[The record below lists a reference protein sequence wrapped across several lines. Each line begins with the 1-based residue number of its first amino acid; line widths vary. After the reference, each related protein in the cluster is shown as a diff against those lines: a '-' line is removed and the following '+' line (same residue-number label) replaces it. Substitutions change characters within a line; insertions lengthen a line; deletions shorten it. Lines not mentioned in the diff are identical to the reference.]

1 MEYATLSNGVIMP
14 KLGFGVF
21 QVPGDETARCVS
33 DAVEVGYR
41 HIDTAQSYMN
51 ESEVGQ
57 GIRDSGIDRSELFIT
72 TKVWIEHYGYVE
84 ARESVE
90 RSLRRLGLDYLDLVL
105 LHQPFADVYSSW
117 HALEELY
124 KEGKVRAIGV
134 SNFSPVRL
142 ADLAAFN
149 EIAPMIN
156 QVETNPFH
164 QQIAAHEHMVARHV
178 QHEAWAPFGEG
189 RSGMFTNPVLS
200 NPVLSQIAE
209 DHGKSVAQVVLRWLM
224 QRDIVALAKSTHKE
238 RMAENLDIFDFTLTD
253 AEMQSIAT
261 LDTSA
266 SLFFDHDDPRTVDMF
281 VQMVADRHGK
291 A

>member
-1 MEYATLSNGVIMP
+1 M
-14 KLGFGVF
+14 
-21 QVPGDETARCVS
+21 
-33 DAVEVGYR
+33 
-41 HIDTAQSYMN
+41 
-51 ESEVGQ
+51 
-57 GIRDSGIDRSELFIT
+57 
-72 TKVWIEHYGYVE
+72 
-84 ARESVE
+84 
-90 RSLRRLGLDYLDLVL
+90 GLDYLDLVL
-105 LHQPFADVYSSW
+105 LHQPFADVYGSW

-200 NPVLSQIAE
+200 QIAE

-261 LDTSA
+261 LDTTA
-266 SLFFDHDDPRTVDMF
+266 SLFFDHDDPHTVDMF
-281 VQMVADRHGK
+281 VRMVGERHGR

>member
-90 RSLRRLGLDYLDLVL
+90 RSLR
-105 LHQPFADVYSSW
+105 SW
-117 HALEELY
+117 DWIIWIWSCCISHSPMY
-124 KEGKVRAIGV
+124 TVRGTHSKNSTRKAR
-134 SNFSPVRL
+134 S
-142 ADLAAFN
+142 
-149 EIAPMIN
+149 AP
-156 QVETNPFH
+156 
-164 QQIAAHEHMVARHV
+164 
-178 QHEAWAPFGEG
+178 
-189 RSGMFTNPVLS
+189 
-200 NPVLSQIAE
+200 
-209 DHGKSVAQVVLRWLM
+209 
-224 QRDIVALAKSTHKE
+224 
-238 RMAENLDIFDFTLTD
+238 
-253 AEMQSIAT
+253 
-261 LDTSA
+261 SA
-266 SLFFDHDDPRTVDMF
+266 
-281 VQMVADRHGK
+281 
-291 A
+291 

>member
-105 LHQPFADVYSSW
+105 LHQPFADVYGSW

-200 NPVLSQIAE
+200 QIAE

-238 RMAENLDIFDFTLTD
+238 RMAENLDIFDFTLD
-253 AEMQSIAT
+253 DDDMRRIAA
-261 LDTSA
+261 LDTTS
-266 SLFFDHDDPRTVDMF
+266 SLFFDHDDPHTVDMF
-281 VQMVADRHGK
+281 VRMVADRHGK

>member
-1 MEYATLSNGVIMP
+1 MP

-105 LHQPFADVYSSW
+105 LHQPFADVYGSW

-200 NPVLSQIAE
+200 QIAE
-209 DHGKSVAQVVLRWLM
+209 DHGKSGAQVVLRWLM

-238 RMAENLDIFDFTLTD
+238 RMAENLDIFDFTLD
-253 AEMQSIAT
+253 DDDMRRIAA
-261 LDTSA
+261 LDTTS
-266 SLFFDHDDPRTVDMF
+266 SLFFDHDDPHTVDMF
-281 VQMVADRHGK
+281 VRMVADRHGK

>member
-105 LHQPFADVYSSW
+105 LHQPFADVYGS
-117 HALEELY
+117 
-124 KEGKVRAIGV
+124 
-134 SNFSPVRL
+134 
-142 ADLAAFN
+142 
-149 EIAPMIN
+149 
-156 QVETNPFH
+156 
-164 QQIAAHEHMVARHV
+164 
-178 QHEAWAPFGEG
+178 
-189 RSGMFTNPVLS
+189 
-200 NPVLSQIAE
+200 
-209 DHGKSVAQVVLRWLM
+209 
-224 QRDIVALAKSTHKE
+224 
-238 RMAENLDIFDFTLTD
+238 
-253 AEMQSIAT
+253 
-261 LDTSA
+261 
-266 SLFFDHDDPRTVDMF
+266 
-281 VQMVADRHGK
+281 
-291 A
+291 

>member
-1 MEYATLSNGVIMP
+1 MHGQKGCNMEYATLSNGVIMP

-105 LHQPFADVYSSW
+105 LHQPFADVYGSW

-178 QHEAWAPFGEG
+178 QHEA
-189 RSGMFTNPVLS
+189 
-200 NPVLSQIAE
+200 
-209 DHGKSVAQVVLRWLM
+209 
-224 QRDIVALAKSTHKE
+224 
-238 RMAENLDIFDFTLTD
+238 
-253 AEMQSIAT
+253 
-261 LDTSA
+261 
-266 SLFFDHDDPRTVDMF
+266 
-281 VQMVADRHGK
+281 
-291 A
+291 

>member
-1 MEYATLSNGVIMP
+1 MKYVTLRNGVIMP

-21 QVPGDETARCVS
+21 QVSGDETARCVS
-33 DAVEVGYR
+33 DAIEVGYR

-57 GIRDSGIDRSELFIT
+57 GIRDSGIDRGELFVT
-72 TKVWIEHYGYVE
+72 TKVWIEHYGY
-84 ARESVE
+84 AQTRESVE

-105 LHQPFADVYSSW
+105 LHQPFADVYGSW
-117 HALEELY
+117 RALEELY
-124 KEGKVRAIGV
+124 QEGKVRAIGV
-134 SNFSPVRL
+134 SNFNPVRL

-149 EIAPMIN
+149 EVAPMVN

-164 QQIAAHEHMVARHV
+164 QQIAAHENMVARHV

-189 RSGMFTNPVLS
+189 RGGMFANPVLS
-200 NPVLSQIAE
+200 RIAE
-209 DHGKSVAQVVLRWLM
+209 AHGKSVAQVVLRWLM
-224 QRDIVALAKSTHKE
+224 QRDVVALAKSTHKE
-238 RMAENLDIFDFTLTD
+238 RMAENLDIFDFTLTE

-261 LDTSA
+261 LDTST